1 MNALQDIQTRAAA
14 KISGIDHL
22 TLPVR
27 DLDLAE
33 RFYTQVLGANVVYRT
48 DRWHSLSERES
59 RRMPFIAITIGES
72 PSIDLFLQPWG
83 QPPANQPHPH
93 LAFAV
98 RGEDLLDLK
107 QRLIAHQIPVVGPI
121 QFGSPGHGSIYF
133 HDPAGNHLELCARD
147 FTGEVNLEPYDM
159 EKLSYEWQG

>member
-1 MNALQDIQTRAAA
+1 MNDLQDRQNQVQAQ
-14 KISGIDHL
+14 ISGIDHL
-22 TLPVR
+22 TLPVH

-33 RFYTQVLGANVVYRT
+33 RFYTQVLGAEVVYRT
-48 DRWHSLSERES
+48 DRARP
-59 RRMPFIAITIGES
+59 MPFIAITIGNS

-83 QPPANQPHPH
+83 QPAINQVNPH

-107 QRLIAHQIPVVGPI
+107 QRLIAHQVPVAGPI
-121 QFGSPGHGSIYF
+121 RFGPPGHGSLYF
-133 HDPAGNHLELCARD
+133 HDPSGNHLELCARD

-159 EKLSYEWQG
+159 EKLSYQWQG

>member
-1 MNALQDIQTRAAA
+1 MNELQDIQTKTPA

-33 RFYTQVLGANVVYRT
+33 RFYTQVLGAKVVYRT
-48 DRWHSLSERES
+48 DRS
-59 RRMPFIAITIGES
+59 RRMPFIAITIGDS
-72 PSIDLFLQPWG
+72 PSIDLFVQPWG
-83 QPPANQPHPH
+83 QPEVNQPHPH
-93 LAFAV
+93 LAFTV